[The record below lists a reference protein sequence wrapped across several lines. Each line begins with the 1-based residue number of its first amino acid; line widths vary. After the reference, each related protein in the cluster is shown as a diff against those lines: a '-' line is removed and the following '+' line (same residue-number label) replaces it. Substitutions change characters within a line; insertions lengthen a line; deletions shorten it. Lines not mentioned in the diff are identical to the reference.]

1 MNRLDGT
8 TGGKRV
14 FFFELPYWE
23 SLLIHHNLDVMH
35 IEKNICESL
44 LGTLLG
50 LAGKCKDNEKARLDL
65 QELGIRKDQHPLLE
79 KGKYTL
85 PSALYKLGGVE
96 KEILCKFLKGVKMP
110 DSCAANIRRCVDVN
124 GYKVARLKSHDYHVI
139 LQNFLPLVVRHILPK
154 DVVIPLIQLSR
165 FSTQYVQRSLRMLK
179 LKNLTIRFE
188 QPFLGLR

>member
-85 PSALYKLGGVE
+85 PSALYKLGGDV
-96 KEILCKFLKGVKMP
+96 LMLMVTRLLDLKVMTIMLYYKIFYPWWYATYCLKM
-110 DSCAANIRRCVDVN
+110 
-124 GYKVARLKSHDYHVI
+124 
-139 LQNFLPLVVRHILPK
+139 
-154 DVVIPLIQLSR
+154 
-165 FSTQYVQRSLRMLK
+165 
-179 LKNLTIRFE
+179 
-188 QPFLGLR
+188 